1 MMSDVKNIKKLILQY
16 KKNDVTDI
24 CIHLLNLVYCTNSN
38 SKIDFIYNYLR
49 KLEKDFYEKF

>member
-1 MMSDVKNIKKLILQY
+1 MSDVKNIKRLILQY

-24 CIHLLNLVYCTNSN
+24 CIHLLNLVYSTNSN

-49 KLEKDFYEKF
+49 KFEKDFYEKF

>member
-1 MMSDVKNIKKLILQY
+1 MSKFDVKKLILEY

-24 CIHLLNLVYCTNSN
+24 CIHLLQLVYSTSSN

-49 KLEKDFYEKF
+49 QLEKNYYEKF